1 MKSLYLDTNIVLD
14 LLGHRMPF
22 YTEAAKLFSL
32 ADEKK
37 IKLSIS
43 ALCLADVNYIL
54 SRQNPEME
62 VRKLLR
68 KFKVL
73 VNVLPLDDK
82 ITDLALNSEFKD
94 FEDAIQYFTA
104 IGNDQALIITRNQ
117 PDFKE
122 SKIPVMTA
130 GEFIKSFLQDEVN
143 LNPLRG

>member
-1 MKSLYLDTNIVLD
+1 MKSLFLDTNIVID
-14 LLGHRMPF
+14 LLAHRMPF

-32 ADEKK
+32 ADKKK

-54 SRQNPEME
+54 SRQNPEAE
-62 VRKLLR
+62 VRKILR

-82 ITDLALNSEFKD
+82 ISDLALNSEFRD

-104 IGNDQALIITRNQ
+104 ISYDQDLIITRNQ
-117 PDFKE
+117 SDFKE

-130 GEFIKSFLQDEVN
+130 GEFIKSIKK
-143 LNPLRG
+143 